1 MNSFT
6 KLFVMLLLLTFSL
19 SLRLVPFSGSGA
31 AELELEMEINKSSIV
46 TGEDI
51 NFTLSLINVGNQA
64 VTINFT
70 PPFFDI
76 ICHSPEGYRYKWS
89 DDKCFVQVF
98 LSLTLDPGENYSET
112 LEWNLYRYE
121 NGEYYPPKPG
131 TYQLYGIAIPAGL
144 MCGPI
149 NVTVKSA
156 QNLRLRTD
164 KHVYLLGENVTI
176 ILENMGN
183 STVDIGGY
191 PAWQILTYPEEKPEE
206 KPVFPEVY
214 AFLAWNLEPGQ
225 SDVFV
230 WNQYDEFN
238 DKFVEPGIY
247 IVRDTQGW
255 NIYTIFEI
263 VADPPTHGGT
273 CGSKP
278 PLCK

>member
-1 MNSFT
+1 MNGFT
-6 KLFVMLLLLTFSL
+6 KLFVMLSLLTFPL
-19 SLRLVPFSGSGA
+19 SFALVPFSSSGV
-31 AELELEMEINKSSIV
+31 AELEFIMEINKSSIV
-46 TGEDI
+46 IGENI
-51 NFTLSLINVGNQA
+51 NFTLSLINTGSQT
-64 VTINFT
+64 VTINFV
-70 PPFFDI
+70 PPFFDV
-76 ICHSPEGYRYKWS
+76 ICHSPEGYCYKWS

-131 TYQLYGIAIPAGL
+131 TYQLYGIAVPVDL

-149 NVTVKSA
+149 NVTVKS

-176 ILENMGN
+176 ILENIGN
-183 STVDIGGY
+183 STIDIGGY
-191 PAWQILTYPEEKPEE
+191 PAWQILTYPEEKP
-206 KPVFPEVY
+206 VFPEVY
-214 AFLAWNLEPGQ
+214 ALLAWNLEPGQ

-238 DKFVEPGIY
+238 NRFVKPGIY
-247 IVRDTQGW
+247 IVKDTQGW
-255 NIYTIFEI
+255 NIYTMFEI
-263 VADPPTHGGT
+263 VANPLVHGGVHR
-273 CGSKP
+273 SLL

>member
-19 SLRLVPFSGSGA
+19 SLALVPFSSSGT
-31 AELELEMEINKSSIV
+31 AELELKTEINKSSIA
-46 TGEDI
+46 I
-51 NFTLSLINVGNQA
+51 
-64 VTINFT
+64 
-70 PPFFDI
+70 
-76 ICHSPEGYRYKWS
+76 
-89 DDKCFVQVF
+89 
-98 LSLTLDPGENYSET
+98 
-112 LEWNLYRYE
+112 
-121 NGEYYPPKPG
+121 GEYYPPKPR

-149 NVTVKSA
+149 DVTVKSA

-191 PAWQILTYPEEKPEE
+191 PAWQILTYPEEKP
-206 KPVFPEVY
+206 VFPEVY
-214 AFLAWNLEPGQ
+214 ALLALNLEPGQ

-238 DKFVEPGIY
+238 DKFVEPGTY

-263 VADPPTHGGT
+263 VADPPAHGGA

-278 PLCK
+278 PLYR

>member
-1 MNSFT
+1 MISLT
-6 KLFVMLLLLTFSL
+6 KLFVMSLLLIL
-19 SLRLVPFSGSGA
+19 SSSVTLVPFTSSGA
-31 AELELEMEINKSSIV
+31 TELELKMEINKSSIV
-46 TGEDI
+46 IGEDI
-51 NFTLSLINVGNQA
+51 NITLSLINAGNQA

-70 PPFFDI
+70 PPFFDV
-76 ICHSPEGYRYKWS
+76 ICYPPEGYYYKWS
-89 DDKCFVQVF
+89 DDQYFVQEL
-98 LSLTLDPGENYSET
+98 LSLTLNPGENYSET

-183 STVDIGGY
+183 STVDVGGY
-191 PAWQILTYPEEKPEE
+191 PAWQILTYPEEKP
-206 KPVFPEVY
+206 VFPEVY
-214 AFLAWNLEPGQ
+214 TFLAWNLEPGQ
-225 SDVFV
+225 SDVFI

-238 DKFVEPGIY
+238 DKFVEPGTY
-247 IVRDTQGW
+247 IIKDTQGW
-255 NIYTIFEI
+255 NIYTTFI
-263 VADPPTHGGT
+263 VADPLVRDGASGG
-273 CGSKP
+273 KP
-278 PLCK
+278 PLCR

>member
-1 MNSFT
+1 MSSFT

-31 AELELEMEINKSSIV
+31 AELELKVEINKSSIV

-191 PAWQILTYPEEKPEE
+191 PAWQILTYPEEKP
-206 KPVFPEVY
+206 VFPEVY
-214 AFLAWNLEPGQ
+214 ALLAWNLEPGQ
-225 SDVFV
+225 SDVFI

-238 DKFVEPGIY
+238 DKFVEPGTY
-247 IVRDTQGW
+247 IVKDTQGW

-263 VADPPTHGGT
+263 VADPPAHGGA

-278 PLCK
+278 PLCR

>member
-19 SLRLVPFSGSGA
+19 SLAFVPFSSSGA
-31 AELELEMEINKSSIV
+31 AELELKMEINKSSIV

-51 NFTLSLINVGNQA
+51 NFTLSLINAGNQT

-76 ICHSPEGYRYKWS
+76 ICHSPEGYCYKWS
-89 DDKCFVQVF
+89 DDKCFIQVF
-98 LSLTLDPGENYSET
+98 LSLTLDPGENYTET
-112 LEWNLYRYE
+112 LKWNLYRYE

-149 NVTVKSA
+149 DVTVKSA

-191 PAWQILTYPEEKPEE
+191 PAWQILTYPEEKP
-206 KPVFPEVY
+206 VFPEVY
-214 AFLAWNLEPGQ
+214 ALLAWNLEPGQ

-238 DKFVEPGIY
+238 DKFVEPGTY
-247 IVRDTQGW
+247 IVKDTQGW

-263 VADPPTHGGT
+263 VADPPAHSGA

-278 PLCK
+278 PLCR

>member
-1 MNSFT
+1 MNSLT
-6 KLFVMLLLLTFSL
+6 KLFVMSLLLTFS
-19 SLRLVPFSGSGA
+19 SSVALVPFTSSGA
-31 AELELEMEINKSSIV
+31 TELELKMEINKSSIV

-51 NFTLSLINVGNQA
+51 NITLSLINVGNQA
-64 VTINFT
+64 VTISFT
-70 PPFFDI
+70 PPFFDV
-76 ICHSPEGYRYKWS
+76 ICHSPEGYCYKWS
-89 DDKCFVQVF
+89 DDKYFIQVL

-131 TYQLYGIAIPAGL
+131 TYQLYGLSVPAGL

-149 NVTVKSA
+149 NVTVKSP
-156 QNLRLRTD
+156 QNLILRTD

-191 PAWQILTYPEEKPEE
+191 PAWQILTYPEEE
-206 KPVFPEVY
+206 PVFPEVY
-214 AFLAWNLEPGQ
+214 ALLAWNLEPGQ

-238 DKFVEPGIY
+238 DKFVEPGTY
-247 IVRDTQGW
+247 IVKDTQGW
-255 NIYTIFEI
+255 NIYAIFEI
-263 VADPPTHGGT
+263 VADPPAHGGA

-278 PLCK
+278 PLCR

>member
-19 SLRLVPFSGSGA
+19 SLRLVPFSGSGIT
-31 AELELEMEINKSSIV
+31 ELKLKMEINRSSIV
-46 TGEDI
+46 TGENI
-51 NFTLSLINVGNQA
+51 NFTLSLINAGNQTLA
-64 VTINFT
+64 INFT

-76 ICHSPEGYRYKWS
+76 ICHSPEGYCYKWS
-89 DDKCFVQVF
+89 DDKCFVQVS

-131 TYQLYGIAIPAGL
+131 TYQLYGIAIPVGL

-149 NVTVKSA
+149 NVTIKSA
-156 QNLRLRTD
+156 QNLRLRTN

-191 PAWQILTYPEEKPEE
+191 PAWQILTYPEEKP
-206 KPVFPEVY
+206 VFPEVY
-214 AFLAWNLEPGQ
+214 ALLAWNLEPRQ

-238 DKFVEPGIY
+238 DKFVEPGTY

-263 VADPPTHGGT
+263 VDDPPAHGGA

-278 PLCK
+278 SLCR

>member
-19 SLRLVPFSGSGA
+19 SLASVPFSSSGA
-31 AELELEMEINKSSIV
+31 AELELKMEINKSSIV

-51 NFTLSLINVGNQA
+51 NFTLSLINAGNQT

-76 ICHSPEGYRYKWS
+76 ICHSPEGYWYKWS
-89 DDKCFVQVF
+89 DDKCFIQVF
-98 LSLTLDPGENYSET
+98 LSLTLDPGENYTET
-112 LEWNLYRYE
+112 LKWNLYRYE

-144 MCGPI
+144 MYGPI
-149 NVTVKSA
+149 NVRVKSA

-183 STVDIGGY
+183 STVDVGGY
-191 PAWQILTYPEEKPEE
+191 PAWQILTYPEEKP
-206 KPVFPEVY
+206 VFPEVY
-214 AFLAWNLEPGQ
+214 ALLAWNLEPGQ

-238 DKFVEPGIY
+238 DKFVEPGTY

-263 VADPPTHGGT
+263 VADPPAHSGA

-278 PLCK
+278 PLCR